1 MRVLIDLQKTV
12 MAWLRRVPA
21 SDETTRGTGVA
32 LQLLLIM
39 MGVTIPLIWPY
50 RIAVIENPLTTSD
63 LLDLSTDTLIVVAA
77 WAGVVQIR
85 HGYVARATRIFVA
98 TMLVAL
104 GVTYVA
110 RGLMSS
116 MLDQTYVVL
125 TIVLGGLILGRTAL
139 WWLYGALILL
149 FAAGAT
155 VDVSRFATHG
165 AAHPLMGAIN
175 VLPLALSYLAIT
187 LVIDQCVSTL
197 RGSVDAAERREI
209 RLGEINR
216 VLEAEIAAHGK
227 SREQLIHAQK
237 VEAVGRLAGGVAHDF
252 NNILSVIAG
261 YAEAREDTDDPAVL
275 RSALYGVAAAAR
287 RGGAISRK
295 LLSFGRRDVLRSEL
309 IDLKRALREVKHVLR
324 QLFSHATTL
333 VVDVADDARFIRFDP
348 DQLEL
353 MILNIAANARDAMQA
368 DGMFEMRVTAHGDRV
383 RIAFRDNGHGMPEY
397 VKRDVFEPFFTTKP
411 SDSGSG
417 LGLAVVNDLVLAS
430 GGSVHVDSTEGQG
443 TTIIVELP
451 GAPAFDSETLRHQPL
466 VHTLLVEDEDVL
478 REMWR
483 KRLEAD
489 GFLVVEAGNGSTA
502 LRLAAEMGNTLNL
515 VITDLRLGDNDPA
528 TWLAELNERL
538 PDVPVLV
545 VSSHFPAS
553 VRPSHGVSILNK
565 PCSPDTLV
573 FEARRLVDTRHGPG
587 SIMPLHGEHVT
598 TATHGV

>member
-1 MRVLIDLQKTV
+1 VLKTYRKAAI
-12 MAWLRRVPA
+12 AWLRNVPA
-21 SDETTRGTGVA
+21 QGETARGNGMA

-39 MGVTIPLIWPY
+39 IGVTIPLIWPY
-50 RIAVIENPLTTSD
+50 RMALVTNPLNSAD
-63 LLDLSTDTLIVVAA
+63 LLDLASDSVVVIAA
-77 WAGVVQIR
+77 WTGVIQIR
-85 HGYVARATRIFVA
+85 RGFVHRATRIFVG

-104 GVTYVA
+104 GVTYIE

-139 WWLYGALILL
+139 WWLYAALITL
-149 FAAGAT
+149 FIAGGA
-155 VDVSRFATHG
+155 VDVARFVAKGVH
-165 AAHPLMGAIN
+165 HPLMGAIN
-175 VLPLALSYLAIT
+175 VLPLSLSYLAIT

-197 RGSVDAAERREI
+197 RGSVESAEQREL

-216 VLEAEIAAHGK
+216 VLEEEIAAHGK

-295 LLSFGRRDVLRSEL
+295 LLSFGRRDVSRSEL

-333 VVDVADDARFIRFDP
+333 VVEVDEGARFIRFDP

-368 DGMFEMRVTAHGDRV
+368 DGIFEIRVRSASDVGRV
-383 RIAFRDNGHGMPEY
+383 RIEFRDNGHGMPES
-397 VKRDVFEPFFTTKP
+397 VKHEVFEPFFTTKA

-417 LGLAVVNDLVLAS
+417 LGLAVVRDLVQAF
-430 GGSVHVDSTEGQG
+430 GGDVDVRSTEGSG
-443 TTIIVELP
+443 TTIGIELP
-451 GAPAFDSETLRHQPL
+451 GASVLEGDALRHQPI

-483 KRLEAD
+483 RRLEAD
-489 GFLVVEAGNGSTA
+489 GFLVIEAGSRAQA
-502 LRLAAEMGNTLNL
+502 LRMTMEAGHSLHL
-515 VITDLRLGDNDPA
+515 VVTDLRLGDNDPA
-528 TWLAELNERL
+528 TWLQELRACL

-545 VSSHFPAS
+545 VSSHFPAT
-553 VRPSHGVSILNK
+553 VRQSHDVAILNK

-573 FEARRLVDTRHGPG
+573 SEARRLLDASRRTVAEPV
-587 SIMPLHGEHVT
+587 SHGENVAT
-598 TATHGV
+598 STHGA